1 MELFEKILSGNTR
14 GKCYTNHFHITLNCD
29 IKEGLEIWEQDQ
41 KTLGTFMHEYLHYI
55 QHLITLRG
63 LSSVNAYNKYFL
75 LCFQTFAKSETID
88 IPLDVLKESPGL
100 KSFDKG
106 FKSIKGINENL
117 DITFSEIEISRANIE
132 KALDEN
138 TPVKVDV
145 YDYKED
151 DAMTFDF
158 GYYCIIESMAHLF
171 QTMIDET
178 ATHPNIPYNSVQLIC
193 SFIYPEIAE
202 DKKMMISLCLCA
214 LISMN
219 PGAYFFEV
227 LEIAKANRNLSG
239 LQLYE
244 YILSKKKILYK
255 GKPIKVSELTNLY
268 LTSLEEDLKILT
280 NSDLPVYHSV
290 IKNCKS
296 EINRDSS
303 VLLDMI
309 YNEDISN
316 PMIIKKLISI
326 YNYPFIEANNLT
338 LLNMIEDNE
347 GIMRVAKDVGRLR
360 GLELLIKR
368 LSPPKDENTKA
379 IIHKCP
385 LFDECKNK
393 LYDETVKEEFKPEM
407 DENCLV
413 KQWLKR
419 GTNCVVG
426 ETFYYFRLDGKDYVC
441 H

>member
-1 MELFEKILSGNTR
+1 
-14 GKCYTNHFHITLNCD
+14 
-29 IKEGLEIWEQDQ
+29 
-41 KTLGTFMHEYLHYI
+41 
-55 QHLITLRG
+55 
-63 LSSVNAYNKYFL
+63 
-75 LCFQTFAKSETID
+75 
-88 IPLDVLKESPGL
+88 
-100 KSFDKG
+100 
-106 FKSIKGINENL
+106 
-117 DITFSEIEISRANIE
+117 
-132 KALDEN
+132 
-138 TPVKVDV
+138 
-145 YDYKED
+145 
-151 DAMTFDF
+151 
-158 GYYCIIESMAHLF
+158 
-171 QTMIDET
+171 
-178 ATHPNIPYNSVQLIC
+178 
-193 SFIYPEIAE
+193 
-202 DKKMMISLCLCA
+202 
-214 LISMN
+214 MN

-227 LEIAKANRNLSG
+227 IEIAKANRNLSG

-368 LSPPKDENTKA
+368 LSPPKDENTQA

-426 ETFYYFRLDGKDYVC
+426 ETFYYFRLDEKDYVC